1 MKFLLIIL
9 LGLIFLTNANSQNL
23 VNNWSFEDTFSCPT
37 FAEQLDKSLYW
48 FTPRGG
54 GGSSDL
60 FSVCNNFDLIFPKV
74 VGVPS
79 NMQGFQNTKL
89 GNNYVGIVNYFN
101 NSEAREYIET
111 KLFRVLDP
119 TVNYYVEFWVSLS
132 NESNYAIE
140 NIGAYFSIDTL
151 HYSSNL
157 TSLIDAQVEH
167 SGGIISDTLDWVK
180 VSGYFK
186 PPTDGYQ
193 FLTIGNFNVSD
204 STNKTLV
211 GWHSYD
217 GAYYYIDNVAVID
230 SALQYTI
237 GINNEEL
244 KIKNEELKIYPNPA
258 NSDITLEF
266 SSFLNQDIEIQ
277 IFNVMGNILLSEKRF
292 CQKSLDLAVSYLKS
306 GIYFIRVSDESGK
319 IYSDKLIIE

>member
-1 MKFLLIIL
+1 PR
-9 LGLIFLTNANSQNL
+9 LGF
-23 VNNWSFEDTFSCPT
+23 
-37 FAEQLDKSLYW
+37 
-48 FTPRGG
+48 
-54 GGSSDL
+54 
-60 FSVCNNFDLIFPKV
+60 
-74 VGVPS
+74 
-79 NMQGFQNTKL
+79 
-89 GNNYVGIVNYFN
+89 NYAGITCYV

-237 GINNEEL
+237 GIESSKFKVQSL
-244 KIKNEELKIYPNPA
+244 KLSVFPNPA
-258 NSDITLEF
+258 SSDITLEF
-266 SSFLNQDIEIQ
+266 SSGLNQDIEIQ
-277 IFNVMGNILLSEKRF
+277 IYNVMGNKVLSEMRY
-292 CQKSLDLAVSYLKS
+292 CQKSVALDVSKLRG
-306 GIYFIRVSDESGK
+306 GIYFIRVIDESGK
-319 IYSDKLIIE
+319 VYSDKLIVE